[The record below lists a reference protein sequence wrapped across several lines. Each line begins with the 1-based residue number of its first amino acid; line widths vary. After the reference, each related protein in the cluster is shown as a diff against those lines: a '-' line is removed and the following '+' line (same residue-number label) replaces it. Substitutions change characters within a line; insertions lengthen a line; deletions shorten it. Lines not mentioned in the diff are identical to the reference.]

1 MTKQD
6 ILNLKNQ
13 GYTILR
19 NKVPQEWINKLSL
32 GIDNAF
38 IEHRKTQIQNN
49 NDIATGGVALHA
61 LLSDTIFIDFLDFL
75 IKENFIKDL
84 EDNYFKSNCIL
95 NSLSA
100 LNNLPNQPNFSA
112 NIHRDLRFYSYN
124 LPTMVNCLLMV
135 DDFTYKNGATF
146 LLPYSHLKEEKPT
159 DKEFFKTAIQA
170 VGKKGDLIVFD
181 SNIWHSSAPNNTD
194 KGRRGIP
201 ITISRSFMKQLL
213 DYPRALGYNEINK
226 FNPKLQ
232 QLLGYYSRVPSSLNE
247 WYQPEE
253 KRFYKK
259 NQD

>member
-1 MTKQD
+1 MKKQN
-6 ILNLKNQ
+6 ILDLQTQ

-19 NKVPQEWINKLSL
+19 NKVPQEWIDKLSL

-49 NDIATGGVALHA
+49 NDITTGGVALHA

-75 IKENFIKDL
+75 IQENFIKDL

-112 NIHRDLRFYSYN
+112 NVHRDLRFYSYN

-135 DDFTYKNGATF
+135 DDFTVENGGTY
-146 LLPYSHLKEEKPT
+146 LLPYSHLKKEKPSNQ
-159 DKEFFKTAIQA
+159 EFFQNAIQA

-181 SNIWHSSAPNNTD
+181 SNVWHSSAPNKTN

-213 DYPRALGYNEINK
+213 DYPRAIGYDKIDQ

-232 QLLGYYSRVPSSLNE
+232 QLLGYHSRVPASLNE
-247 WYQPEE
+247 WYQPED

>member
-1 MTKQD
+1 MTEQD
-6 ILNLKNQ
+6 VLNLKNQ
-13 GYTILR
+13 GYIILR
-19 NKVPQEWINKLSL
+19 NKVPQEWINKLSI
-32 GIDNAF
+32 GINNAF
-38 IEHRKTQIQNN
+38 VEHRKTQIQNN
-49 NDIATGGVALHA
+49 NDITIGGVALHA

-112 NIHRDLRFYSYN
+112 NIHRDLRFYSHN

-135 DDFTYKNGATF
+135 DDFTHENGGTF
-146 LLPYSHLKEEKPT
+146 LLPYSHLKKEKPT
-159 DKEFFKTAIQA
+159 DKEFYKNAIQA
-170 VGKKGDLIVFD
+170 VGKSGDLIVFD
-181 SNIWHSSAPNNTD
+181 SNIWHSSSPNTTNL
-194 KGRRGIP
+194 GRRGIP

-213 DYPRALGYNEINK
+213 DYPRALGYDKMNE
-226 FNPKLQ
+226 FNSKLQ
-232 QLLGYYSRVPSSLNE
+232 QLLGYHSRVPSSLDE

-253 KRFYKK
+253 NRFYKK